1 MHTRN
6 RHVFIRNYRRREE
19 YRKAAHDPLS
29 SITQQLS
36 AKFGSSSSVPIRPYR
51 RPKDIVDKPPEV
63 QARLSRE
70 SSERQR
76 ALDLIRRKK
85 REMEGNA
92 TPSTVFGDSAG
103 GYGDVYNR
111 REVEE
116 AHRHRDRWREGG
128 FTNRRWGDEDRN
140 QSRRSKQ
147 W

>member
-1 MHTRN
+1 MGVTTFSPPISMPVCFFNLPTIINIPISR
-6 RHVFIRNYRRREE
+6 
-19 YRKAAHDPLS
+19 
-29 SITQQLS
+29 ITQNSARRGISFHFPFLALDEVECALS
-36 AKFGSSSSVPIRPYR
+36 FR
-51 RPKDIVDKPPEV
+51 
-63 QARLSRE
+63 RLSRE

-76 ALDLIRRKK
+76 ALDLIQRKK

-92 TPSTVFGDSAG
+92 TPSTVLGDS

-116 AHRHRDRWREGG
+116 AHRHRDRRREGG
-128 FTNRRWGDEDRN
+128 YAHRRWGDEDYN